1 MKLIFN
7 ENTKQSANPLIN
19 KHILGIIAQKATPAM
34 MKSIF
39 FRIAGVIIFFFII
52 LGLYLPVITLKAYI
66 FFNNI
71 VDYAPA
77 ATHGIFK
84 LDELS
89 NFVDDLYFEYNL
101 FYNRQK
107 NWGSDWD
114 VYAYKEII
122 SFVDPDFEPSGIPLE
137 ILKYKKYYLAIYF
150 YLFFFFL
157 TAVLYHIILCLF
169 PIFGVTQKFGQKI
182 LNLNIKNSKIFLGL
196 IVLFFGYISHFILL
210 ESWELFKES
219 FFFNSLENFFRHSFA
234 TYFEMYPPR
243 FMNAL
248 MPSYKYRFD
257 SYIDKS
263 FTYVTIFEQYL
274 LTDLDGNI
282 VGPNPDKPKPRPKS
296 YESFEFQSKVVG
308 CIHYEYEQIRYN
320 ALQQLKIFGE
330 SLVNDLFL
338 EPYSCDKL
346 AKVSLANFIEP
357 LEVQTFGGQHNL
369 DFDTLKSVIN
379 DFISFQIT
387 VNSLNGAV
395 PTFFEMSKSW
405 YFNVLRA
412 GMRNIRGYIDSEW
425 FFVNDRL
432 HPFIVYIG
440 EYALPP
446 YLLIEQAG
454 VDLAHPLAWFFKKI
468 GVKVDEMIP
477 VNPDIPIN
485 SRRRRWIDGHNYIK
499 CVKNIYKYSARMDL
513 ENVLEGSLPQQLGY
527 MFMPSILRTNV
538 ERFGYSHEYDF
549 LWAVARNF
557 DANISDFYV
566 DVELDEVYQDIKIVA
581 DDLLLTISPEN
592 ITEKK
597 AKYFFQKSEIESL
610 ENKKLE
616 DLKVK
621 SHLFF
626 YTNMF
631 DTVSWQEPLIRGFI
645 DPKLGITDLAFDFS
659 NHKGLMWA
667 IMQNFTHS
675 GNMQDV
681 GFSNHAVLIYRGNH
695 NTSPD
700 TEQYTRDL
708 FLIAV
713 DYTNPIWMYLIYLY
727 GYFDPLQ
734 VETVYLNR
742 VLLQKVRHAMH
753 LKCGFY
759 HLYLLWPD
767 AGAGYVQKLW
777 YRIFHKIHM
786 IYFSY
791 IWGDDWDHNILNISI
806 YTEREHKE
814 NCGYYLGT
822 P

>member
-1 MKLIFN
+1 MKLIFS
-7 ENTKQSANPLIN
+7 ENTKQLKNFVIN
-19 KHILGIIAQKATPAM
+19 TQILGIIAQKATPAM

-52 LGLYLPVITLKAYI
+52 LGLYLPVITLKAYT
-66 FFNNI
+66 FMNNM
-71 VDYAPA
+71 VDYSPL
-77 ATHGIFK
+77 ATHGISR

-89 NFVDDLYFEYNL
+89 NLVDDLFFEYNL
-101 FYNRQK
+101 FYNRQE

-114 VYAYKEII
+114 IHAYKEII
-122 SFVDPDFEPSGIPLE
+122 SFIDPDFEPSGIL
-137 ILKYKKYYLAIYF
+137 LDLFKHRKYFLAFYL

-157 TAVLYHIILCLF
+157 ISVLYHIILCLF
-169 PIFGVTQKFGQKI
+169 PIFGATQRFGQKVF
-182 LNLNIKNSKIFLGL
+182 NLNVKNSKFFLGV
-196 IVLFFGYISHFILL
+196 IILFFGYISHFILL
-210 ESWELFKES
+210 ESWHFWNES
-219 FFFNSLENFFRHSFA
+219 FFFNALANYFRHDFT

-243 FMNAL
+243 FVNAL
-248 MPSYKYRFD
+248 APEYKQRFD

-263 FTYVTIFEQYL
+263 FTYVTVFEQYL
-274 LTDLDGNI
+274 LTDFDGNI
-282 VGPNPDKPKPRPKS
+282 IGPNPDKPKPKPKTF
-296 YESFEFQSKVVG
+296 ESWLFQGKVIA
-308 CIHYEYEQIRYN
+308 CIHYEYELIRYN
-320 ALQQLKIFGE
+320 ALQQLKICAGGD
-330 SLVNDLFL
+330 SLVNDLL
-338 EPYSCDKL
+338 SKPYSCAKL
-346 AKVSLANFIEP
+346 ATVSVENYIAP
-357 LEVQTFGGQHNL
+357 LEVQTFGTHYNL
-369 DFDTLKSVIN
+369 DLDTLVSVIN
-379 DFISFQIT
+379 DFISFQMSANI
-387 VNSLNGAV
+387 LNGAV
-395 PTFFEMSKSW
+395 PTCFEVAKSW
-405 YFNVLRA
+405 YLEEIRG
-412 GMRNIRGYIDSEW
+412 GMNNIRGYLDFEW
-425 FFVNDRL
+425 FYLNDRL
-432 HPFIVYIG
+432 HPYLVSIG
-440 EYALPP
+440 NTFLPP
-446 YLLIEQAG
+446 MVLIEQAG
-454 VDLAHPLAWFFKKI
+454 FDPAHPFVWFFKKI

-485 SRRRRWIDGHNYIK
+485 SRRRRWIDGHNFIK
-499 CVKNIYKYSARMDL
+499 SVKPIYCYSARMDL
-513 ENVLEGSLPQQLGY
+513 AEYVPGSLPHQLGF
-527 MFMPSILRTNV
+527 MFMPTIHHVKLGEDFQS
-538 ERFGYSHEYDF
+538 EY
-549 LWAVARNF
+549 LWAGLRSF
-557 DANISDFYV
+557 DHITSDYYV
-566 DVELDEVYQDIKIVA
+566 DVEFDELYQDVRIVA
-581 DDLLLTISPEN
+581 DDLLHTISPEN
-592 ITEKK
+592 IKEKQ
-597 AKYFFQKSEIESL
+597 AKYFFQKSEIDSL

-631 DTVSWQEPLIRGFI
+631 DTLSWQEPYPRDLL
-645 DPKLGITDLAFDFS
+645 DPELGVTSLGYDFS

-675 GNMQDV
+675 GSMQDV
-681 GFSNHAVLIYRGNH
+681 GYSNHAVLIYRGDH

-708 FLIAV
+708 FLIAFE
-713 DYTNPIWMYLIYLY
+713 YTNPVWMYLIYLY

-786 IYFSY
+786 IYFSH
-791 IWGDDWDHNILNISI
+791 IWGDNWDHNILNISI